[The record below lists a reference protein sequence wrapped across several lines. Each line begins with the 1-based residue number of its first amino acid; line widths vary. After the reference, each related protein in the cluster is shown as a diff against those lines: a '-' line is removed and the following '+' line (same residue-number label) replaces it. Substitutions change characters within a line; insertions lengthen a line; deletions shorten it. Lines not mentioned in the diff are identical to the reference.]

1 MPKIYLLRHG
11 ETVWNT
17 EQRIQ
22 GQLDSPLTPKG
33 RMQAAQN
40 GERLRDLLGETHF
53 KVISS
58 PLGRALSTA
67 EIIASKIGLTPAEIR
82 LEDRLREI
90 SFGNW
95 EGKTWTEVKET
106 DAQAYNSRLE
116 DRWTVRSPGG
126 ENYQDVAERLQ
137 SWSTGLNNE
146 TLVVISHGCAGRILR
161 TIHANLDRDET
172 PNLSE
177 NHESIFL
184 LADGGVNKQI

>member
-1 MPKIYLLRHG
+1 MPKIFLLRHG
-11 ETVWNT
+11 ETVWNN

-40 GERLRDLLGETHF
+40 GERLRDLLKETHF
-53 KVISS
+53 KVVSS
-58 PLGRALSTA
+58 PLGRALATA
-67 EIIASKIGLTPAEIR
+67 EIVASRIGVTPAEIE

-95 EGKTWTEVKET
+95 EGKTWTKVKET
-106 DAQAYNSRLE
+106 DEQAYNRRVR
-116 DRWTVRSPGG
+116 DRWTVRAPGG

-137 SWSTGLNNE
+137 SWLTGLNDE
-146 TLVVISHGCAGRILR
+146 TIVVISHGCAGRILR
-161 TIHANLDRDET
+161 SIHASLDRNET

-184 LADGGVNKQI
+184 LTNGGEVQHV